1 MLATAINFQVHNDR
15 ELRRSERVLGNRIAE
30 YDSVSMFSIEL
41 VEVCKRYLSERA
53 NELGGIARA
62 GKLHQL
68 TQSYLSILRP
78 IPLPFAGRLR
88 NIADLHLVLSGSG
101 SIRELQATVWR
112 TICFVLFP
120 DLIAGGARSKAA
132 RAARNA
138 GLDVDFCLELIEHA
152 KSKLQRSQLLSHR
165 EVLCPPADPI
175 KFWQSDTRIR
185 PPDLGRS
192 SRCWSGH
199 RRTDFLREGGAFS
212 GVEIALRSPRGE
224 EYVPWLDGARLVCI
238 RSNSVFAKAAAALQ
252 EPVITGP
259 SNTAA
264 DMMKFARILGADG
277 DPRLTPAAIAYLLP
291 TGSHSLFEVLFG
303 LKMGAAF
310 PDVHELAYWRGQA
323 LGGDPYNNHSD

>member
-1 MLATAINFQVHNDR
+1 MLASSSAFPVPADR
-15 ELRRSERVLGNRIAE
+15 KLRRNERVLGNRIAQCE
-30 YDSVSMFSIEL
+30 SVSTFSVEL
-41 VEVCKRYLSERA
+41 VEACKRYLVERA
-53 NELGGIARA
+53 NELGGVTRA

-88 NIADLHLVLSGSG
+88 NINDLHLVLSGSG

-120 DLIAGGARSKAA
+120 DLIVGGVRSKNAK
-132 RAARNA
+132 AARNA
-138 GLDVDFCLELIEHA
+138 GLDLDFCLELIENA
-152 KSKLQRSQLLSHR
+152 KSKLEGSQVLSHR

-175 KFWQSDTRIR
+175 KFWQSEARVG

-199 RRTDFLREGGAFS
+199 LRADFLREGGEFS
-212 GVEIALRSPRGE
+212 DIEIALRSPRGA
-224 EYVPWLDGARLVCI
+224 EYVPWLDGARLVCV
-238 RSNSVFAKAAAALQ
+238 RPSSAFAQVAGALR
-252 EPVITGP
+252 ETVITGP

-264 DMMKFARILGADG
+264 DMTKFARILGVDN
-277 DPRLTPAAIAYLLP
+277 DLRLTPTAIAYLLP
-291 TGSHSLFEVLFG
+291 TGAHSLFEVLFG

-310 PDVHELAYWRGQA
+310 PDIHELAYWRHQA
-323 LGGDPYNNHSD
+323 MVAAPYRDFV

>member
-1 MLATAINFQVHNDR
+1 MLTTASSFSVHADR
-15 ELRRSERVLGNRIAE
+15 GLRGSERMLGNRIAQ
-30 YDSVSMFSIEL
+30 YDSVSAFSIEL
-41 VEVCKRYLSERA
+41 VEVCKRYLVERA
-53 NELGGIARA
+53 NELGGVTRA

-88 NIADLHLVLSGSG
+88 NVADLHLALGGSG

-112 TICFVLFP
+112 TICFVLLP
-120 DLIAGGARSKAA
+120 DLMAGGARSKPA

-138 GLDVDFCLELIEHA
+138 GLDCDFCLELIEHA
-152 KSKLQRSQLLSHR
+152 KSKLERSQVLSHR
-165 EVLCPPADPI
+165 EVLCPPSDPI
-175 KFWQSDTRIR
+175 KFWQSEARVG
-185 PPDLGRS
+185 PPDLGRF

-199 RRTDFLREGGAFS
+199 RRADFLREGGAFS

-224 EYVPWLDGARLVCI
+224 EYVPWLDGARLVCM
-238 RSNSVFAKAAAALQ
+238 RPDSVFAKTAAALR

-264 DMMKFARILGADG
+264 DMTKFARILGAGG

-303 LKMGAAF
+303 LRMGTAF
-310 PDVHELAYWRGQA
+310 PDIHELAYWRHQA
-323 LGGDPYNNHSD
+323 IVGESSNDHSV